1 MGFYFDM
8 YVNVEKKYEEYA
20 PIIKN
25 YKAEAGCKEVAIFG
39 RSGQGIWT
47 TGELLCAMMIKK
59 GKHAK
64 TQFHMGGERQLGL
77 GRQYVRYAD
86 KPVTF
91 PVSFL
96 YSADIVLIL
105 DMAIANLDSTITGFS
120 VPTFLQR
127 LGKDATCIVNSSHK
141 PEDLQLDTPA
151 RIATVDA
158 TTIALEVFNNSLR
171 VNTAGIGA
179 LIALTHVV
187 EMGELESMF
196 VDFQNPRGLEIFK
209 GTLGEKNIK
218 AAQMGYE
225 RLKI

>member
-20 PIIKN
+20 PIIKDF
-25 YKAEAGCKEVAIFG
+25 KTEAGCKEVAIFG

-47 TGELLCAMMIKK
+47 TGELLCAIMIKK

-86 KPVTF
+86 KPVVF

-96 YSADIVLIL
+96 YSADIVLLL
-105 DMAIANLDSTITGFS
+105 DPSIANLDSTITGFS
-120 VPTFLQR
+120 VPTFFKR
-127 LGKDATCIVNSSHK
+127 LEKDATIIVNSSKK
-141 PEDLQLDTPA
+141 PKDLQLDTPA

-158 TTIALEVFNNSLR
+158 TTIAIEVFNNPLR

-187 EMGELESMF
+187 EMAELESVF
-196 VDFQNPRGLEIFK
+196 ADFQNPRGLEIFK
-209 GTLGEKNIK
+209 GALGEKNIK

-225 RLKI
+225 GFKI

>member
-8 YVNVEKKYEEYA
+8 YVNLEKKYEEYA

-25 YKAEAGCKEVAIFG
+25 YKTEAGVKEVAIFG

-77 GRQYVRYAD
+77 GRQYVRYSD
-86 KPVTF
+86 KPVIF

-105 DMAIANLDSTITGFS
+105 DLAIANLDSFITGFS

-127 LGKDATCIVNSSHK
+127 LGKDATCIVNSSNK
-141 PEDLQLDTPA
+141 PKDLQLDTPA

-158 TTIALEVFNNSLR
+158 TTIAIEVFNNSLR

-225 RLKI
+225 LFKI